1 MKHLCITLLLLMSMV
16 AFSQTAPELANQP
29 APSGTKPVKTL
40 PAWAYI
46 LGAGGMNSALLALKR
61 FAPRIPGWA
70 GPLINVGF
78 VLGGTYLGL
87 GQDLQSAILNTGLI
101 SGGATVAHNLV
112 KNIDRG
118 DALGERSIV
127 ITEGLKSADPPR
139 SRN

>member
-1 MKHLCITLLLLMSMV
+1 
-16 AFSQTAPELANQP
+16 
-29 APSGTKPVKTL
+29 
-40 PAWAYI
+40 
-46 LGAGGMNSALLALKR
+46 
-61 FAPRIPGWA
+61 
-70 GPLINVGF
+70 
-78 VLGGTYLGL
+78 L

-127 ITEGLKSADPPR
+127 ITEGLKSAEPPR